1 MKKFFALASVTAL
14 AGVVFAAGAAGCS
27 SSSSGGSSS
36 GDTDAGK
43 DSGPSK
49 TDGGKTDGGGGDDD
63 GGGTGDCP
71 AAYPGDPPW
80 KSPAATQTVCDQSDI
95 DFIKAEAQK
104 QGETFQQLET
114 ALKARK
120 AACGACVFTKEG
132 DAAWGPIVYVGTQG
146 GAFFNYGS
154 CFARAPG
161 GSEDCGKAVE
171 SFELCAD
178 SVCDKDACG
187 SDNAVQACVKQVA
200 ADKNSCGKF
209 NFTAAC
215 PNFTSLNNYCNTGLD
230 VIAIMC
236 GPGPLDGGG

>member
-1 MKKFFALASVTAL
+1 MKKLFALASVTAL
-14 AGVVFAAGAAGCS
+14 AGVVFASAAVGCS
-27 SSSSGGSSS
+27 SSQPGSGSTDDG
-36 GDTDAGK
+36 GDGGGGKDAGK
-43 DSGPSK
+43 DVNNRE
-49 TDGGKTDGGGGDDD
+49 TGDDT
-63 GGGTGDCP
+63 GEGGTDCP

-80 KSPAATQTVCDQSDI
+80 KSPAQVQTVCDQSDI

-120 AACGACVFTKEG
+120 AACATCVFTKEA

-178 SVCDKDACG
+178 AVCDKDACG

-215 PNFTSLNNYCNTGLD
+215 PSFTALNNYCRTGLD

>member
-1 MKKFFALASVTAL
+1 MKKLFALASVTAL
-14 AGVVFAAGAAGCS
+14 AGVVFASAAVGCS
-27 SSSSGGSSS
+27 SSGGGTPSDTDGGDSGPGK
-36 GDTDAGK
+36 DAGK
-43 DSGPSK
+43 DVNKP
-49 TDGGKTDGGGGDDD
+49 DGDDD
-63 GGGTGDCP
+63 GPSGGDCP

-80 KSPAATQTVCDQSDI
+80 KSPANVQTVCDQSDI
-95 DFIKAEAQK
+95 DFIKTEAQK
-104 QGETFQQLET
+104 QGETFKQLND
-114 ALKARK
+114 ALTARK
-120 AACGACVFTKEG
+120 AACASCVFTKEG

-178 SVCDKDACG
+178 AVCDKDACG
-187 SDNAVQACVKQVA
+187 SDNATSACVKQVA

-236 GPGPLDGGG
+236 GPGPLDGGGG